1 MTKISYKGY
10 RFPPVGQGRSNKKIV
25 RSNLVPKDRFY
36 VPRARNGES
45 ASALSCF
52 GQSDIYLEAI
62 DRDELPTGY
71 VSSSAVLDP
80 IKETHA
86 EAEQISGCADGL

>member
-1 MTKISYKGY
+1 L
-10 RFPPVGQGRSNKKIV
+10 RF
-25 RSNLVPKDRFY
+25 
-36 VPRARNGES
+36 ATRNGES